1 MIVSALDAYNYA
13 YDHFPKFP
21 SSWKISDNFTWN
33 EVFTNETNIDGIPM
47 LEVFE
52 NAVQLAK
59 QLQIVRTKIGK
70 PIIPHCWV
78 RQIKHNKRAGSTA
91 KRSPHI
97 NGRAIDFHIN
107 GMAESDVRKKILE
120 MKLPLRIEADTK
132 GWVHI
137 DIGNSYTSN
146 YNWGVFKA

>member
-52 NAVQLAK
+52 NAVHLSK
-59 QLQIVRTKIGK
+59 LLQTVRTKIGK
-70 PIIPHCWV
+70 PIVVHCWV

-97 NGRAIDFHIN
+97 NGRAVDFHIN
-107 GMAESDVRKKILE
+107 GMADSDVRKKILE

-137 DIGNSYTSN
+137 DAGNSYTSD